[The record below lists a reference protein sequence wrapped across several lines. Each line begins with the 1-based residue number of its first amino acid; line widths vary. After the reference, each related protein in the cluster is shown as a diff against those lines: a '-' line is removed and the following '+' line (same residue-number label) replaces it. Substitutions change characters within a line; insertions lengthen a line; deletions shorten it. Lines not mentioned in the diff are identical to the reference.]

1 MVPTP
6 NAGKSRSPS
15 EPDHRG
21 LASLHRTSCRVVPR
35 DGDSPVPAGIKDLF
49 LCALIGI
56 LVSGLVSLVI
66 LRNVRSQ
73 IGASKGHK
81 PKGPWKSP
89 LGRISDRI
97 DESASAEDEAD
108 DAARAQREQS

>member
-1 MVPTP
+1 MALLRYT
-6 NAGKSRSPS
+6 A
-15 EPDHRG
+15 
-21 LASLHRTSCRVVPR
+21 LRVALVL
-35 DGDSPVPAGIKDLF
+35 GTAIALYLVGVKDLF

>member
-1 MVPTP
+1 MALLRYT
-6 NAGKSRSPS
+6 A
-15 EPDHRG
+15 
-21 LASLHRTSCRVVPR
+21 LRVALFLGMAIALYLV
-35 DGDSPVPAGIKDLF
+35 GVKDLF

-56 LVSGLVSLVI
+56 MVSGLVSLVI